1 MYFILRETI
10 WLGVGTKLP
19 NEEAPS
25 QMTRTLAAAALLGA
39 ISATPVAAA
48 APAAQAATPAPTPV
62 TLAQVEAAQRAWGDA
77 LLRISATK
85 REHGA
90 ERGRAAAAEVI
101 DQLYAFDRGPV
112 LFKPTLTTAPQT
124 FRTTRAGA
132 KAYFAGGDAAFPSDN
147 GFAFNDWRAVAIEN
161 ASVHINGDMALS
173 MGNVRLT
180 NGAGQVTTVDKT
192 WGFQR
197 DTQGQLRIVL
207 HHSSLPFAP

>member
-1 MYFILRETI
+1 MIRI
-10 WLGVGTKLP
+10 AV
-19 NEEAPS
+19 
-25 QMTRTLAAAALLGA
+25 AAVLLGA
-39 ISATPVAAA
+39 ISTTPVAASAHA
-48 APAAQAATPAPTPV
+48 ASPAPL
-62 TLAQVEAAQRAWGDA
+62 TLPQVEAAQRAWRDA

-90 ERGRAAAAEVI
+90 ERGRAAAGEVI
-101 DQLYAFDRGPV
+101 DKLYAFAQGPV

-132 KAYFAGGDAAFPSDN
+132 KAYFAGGDAAFPNDN

-161 ASVHINGDMALS
+161 ASVHINGDMALT

-197 DTQGQLRIVL
+197 DPKGQLRIVL
-207 HHSSLPFAP
+207 HHSSLPFTP